1 MRSTHD
7 HGTTDDGDVIDVARV
22 TARDRRRLTAV
33 AAGVTAALALG
44 GLSTVSAHGA
54 DSADSARSETAGSET
69 AGSDTARSE
78 TARTTAAH
86 SATGTPPTAETTPVG
101 FGAGTTGGGN
111 ATATTVTSLDAFKAA
126 VTGDKAKVVRV
137 SGLISVTGQVDI
149 GSNTTVLGAGSG
161 SGFTG
166 GGLRLKESTNVIVR
180 NLDISKPRKPSDGIT
195 VQKSTKV
202 WIDHNTFSADR
213 DHDKDYYDGLLD
225 INHGSDNI
233 TVSWNKFADHF
244 KGSLVGHSDNNAS
257 EDTGHLKVTYHH
269 NWFTNVYSRI
279 PSLRFGTGHFYDNY
293 VQGAETGV
301 HSRMGAQTLV
311 ENNVF
316 RDTEVAVTTS
326 RDSDVDGYAVL
337 RGNDL
342 GGAATEISRTGS
354 FTTPP
359 YAYTAEPASS
369 VVATVTA
376 QAGAGKL

>member
-7 HGTTDDGDVIDVARV
+7 HGTTHDFGDVTGATGVTSALSTPV
-22 TARDRRRLTAV
+22 TARNRRRLTAV
-33 AAGVTAALALG
+33 AAGVVAALALG
-44 GLSTVSAHGA
+44 GLSTVSAHDA
-54 DSADSARSETAGSET
+54 DSADSARSESPH
-69 AGSDTARSE
+69 
-78 TARTTAAH
+78 TTAAAG
-86 SATGTPPTAETTPVG
+86 SATAAHPTAETTPIG

-126 VTGDKAKVVRV
+126 VTGDKAKVVKV
-137 SGLISVTGQVDI
+137 SGLFSLTGQVDI
-149 GSNTTVLGAGSG
+149 GSHTTVLGVGSG

-166 GGLRLKESTNVIVR
+166 GGLRLKEATNVIVR
-180 NLDISKPRKPSDGIT
+180 NLNLGKPRKPSDAIT

-202 WIDHNTFSADR
+202 WIDHNTLSADR

-225 INHGSDNI
+225 ISHGSDNI
-233 TVSWNKFADHF
+233 TVSWNRFADHF

-257 EDTGHLKVTYHH
+257 EDTGHLRVTYHH
-269 NWFTNVYSRI
+269 NWFANVYSRI

-301 HSRMGAQTLV
+301 HSRMGARTLV

-326 RDSDVDGYAVL
+326 RNSDIDGYAVL

-342 GGAATEISRTGS
+342 GGAATEVSQTGG

-369 VVATVTA
+369 VVASVTA